1 MSLQDSTSPA
11 PFGAG
16 EIRPSGQVP
25 VPASQAK
32 PAFNVYNTMLI
43 VSFAAICIAVLL
55 MYLEG
60 RRYDW
65 DVRAKGAGA
74 VGAGAPTP
82 TGTPPATLPAGGAQP
97 PAEAGQPAAGEQAPA
112 GTPPAGT
119 PPAGA
124 QPAGQQPPAGS

>member
-1 MSLQDSTSPA
+1 MSPQDLISPGQA
-11 PFGAG
+11 PV
-16 EIRPSGQVP
+16 PSG
-25 VPASQAK
+25 QAK

-43 VSFAAICIAVLL
+43 VAFAAICISVLL

-74 VGAGAPTP
+74 VGAGVAPSV
-82 TGTPPATLPAGGAQP
+82 PAPHTQP
-97 PAEAGQPAAGEQAPA
+97 PAPVDATQ
-112 GTPPAGT
+112 

-124 QPAGQQPPAGS
+124 QPAAGQPGVAEQAQQPTAGS